1 MTGDLLIRMS
11 GQGAVYIREVH
22 NLSDGQCSD
31 VNDSEDDALFLSP
44 FDDPDFNVE
53 SFFGSID
60 HTGIDETGKCIV
72 PRTYFA
78 HLQRN

>member
-31 VNDSEDDALFLSP
+31 VNDSDHLLMIQILMSNHFLVPLTIQELMRQVS
-44 FDDPDFNVE
+44 VY
-53 SFFGSID
+53 
-60 HTGIDETGKCIV
+60 IV